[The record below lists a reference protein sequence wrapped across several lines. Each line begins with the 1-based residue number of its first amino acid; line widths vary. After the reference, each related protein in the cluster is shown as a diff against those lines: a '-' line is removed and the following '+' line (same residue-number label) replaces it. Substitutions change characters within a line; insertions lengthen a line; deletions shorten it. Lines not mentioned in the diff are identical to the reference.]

1 MNSKWKRK
9 GESKIVAIRQ
19 GTEGRRV
26 TGLQFAERRESVM
39 RCNSGRFEERGHL
52 GLKLPCHYQL
62 TEGSEEMD
70 YPLLSSLNVLT
81 SVTLSTFWAA
91 ERSTGPVERD
101 KIHVSV

>member
-52 GLKLPCHYQL
+52 GLKLPCHQPA
-62 TEGSEEMD
+62 TT
-70 YPLLSSLNVLT
+70 SSRREARRWIIRSSQV
-81 SVTLSTFWAA
+81 STF
-91 ERSTGPVERD
+91 
-101 KIHVSV
+101 